1 MVGGRGDFRLGG
13 LEKLL
18 VSAVHEFGDF
28 ATDQIAGIREYLYAI
43 IAIFLNR
50 RRAIVFLEENTA
62 LHTGRFDQIE
72 TVIPKPVQRV
82 FVPPLL
88 YLACHRAL
96 KPPLAGHSLDAHT

>member
-28 ATDQIAGIREYLYAI
+28 ATDQIAGIREYLHAI
-43 IAIFLNR
+43 VAIFLNR
-50 RRAIVFLEENTA
+50 RRAIVFLEEHTA

-72 TVIPKPVQRV
+72 TVIPQPVQRV

-88 YLACHRAL
+88 YLA
-96 KPPLAGHSLDAHT
+96 

>member
-1 MVGGRGDFRLGG
+1 RSHSSLFSFPTRRSSDLRDFRLGS

-28 ATDQIAGIREYLYAI
+28 ATDQITGIREYLHAI

-50 RRAIVFLEENTA
+50 RRAIVFLEEHTA

-72 TVIPKPVQRV
+72 TDRKSTRLNSSHLVIS
-82 FVPPLL
+82 
-88 YLACHRAL
+88 Y
-96 KPPLAGHSLDAHT
+96 